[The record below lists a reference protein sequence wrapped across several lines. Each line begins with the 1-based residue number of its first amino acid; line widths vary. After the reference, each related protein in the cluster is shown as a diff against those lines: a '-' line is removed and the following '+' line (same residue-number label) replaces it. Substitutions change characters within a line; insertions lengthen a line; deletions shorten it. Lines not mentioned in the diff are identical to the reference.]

1 MDDLLKEA
9 IADAK
14 AVRETALANA
24 KMALEEAFTPKLKS
38 MLAKKIQSE
47 MEDEDGDEAEVE
59 EQDELEDEDDVV
71 DPASDEEGGPVSEEE
86 HEDED
91 EDGDEVEEAE
101 VPDDEEAAEEPIS
114 TEQEDEDEEEPVAE
128 EEEEEEESEMSDEDE
143 DELDLEA
150 ILRELEDDEEDEV
163 SEEYEDEDV
172 EDGAEEVPAAEQPDD
187 SVDENDVSSDIG
199 DADNKVNKDAAD
211 SSKTGAQ
218 GPEGEGSD
226 SEAGK
231 ENDEDEIVKE
241 EDEVSD
247 EDDDEENAKLKA
259 ELKEHRDVVKY
270 LRAKLNEVNL
280 LNAKLLF
287 SNKLFRVFGLSNE
300 QKMKVVETFDRT
312 RSIREIKLVYS
323 TLAEEYEVSDEDDDE
338 ENAKLKAELKEHR
351 DVVKYLRAK
360 LNEVNLLNAK
370 LLFSNKLFRVFGLSN
385 EQKMK
390 VVETFDRTKN
400 IREIKLVYSTLA
412 ESFKSRGPVKESKG
426 SSSKAVAS
434 TKPSKKV
441 ISEGS
446 DVRAR
451 FKKLANII

>member
-47 MEDEDGDEAEVE
+47 IEDEDGDEAEVE
-59 EQDELEDEDDVV
+59 EQELEDEDDVV
-71 DPASDEEGGPVSEEE
+71 DPASDEEGGPVSETE
-86 HEDED
+86 HED

-101 VPDDEEAAEEPIS
+101 VPDDEEAAEDPIS
-114 TEQEDEDEEEPVAE
+114 TEMPNEQDELADEDDEEEIAE
-128 EEEEEEESEMSDEDE
+128 EDELSDEDD

-150 ILRELEDDEEDEV
+150 ILRELEDEV

-199 DADNKVNKDAAD
+199 KADNKVNKDAAD

-247 EDDDEENAKLKA
+247 EDDDIDLEE
-259 ELKEHRDVVKY
+259 V
-270 LRAKLNEVNL
+270 LRA
-280 LNAKLLF
+280 
-287 SNKLFRVFGLSNE
+287 LS
-300 QKMKVVETFDRT
+300 
-312 RSIREIKLVYS
+312 
-323 TLAEEYEVSDEDDDE
+323 EEDEVSDEDDEVE

-412 ESFKSRGPVKESKG
+412 ESFKSTRGPVKETKG

-441 ISEGS
+441 ISEGA